1 MRRGQAEYPVEFLF
15 GIAVTIIALL
25 FLSYGKPTQTDT
37 FSLSALH
44 FQDSFERQL
53 FRFLQTPVQGDRYT
67 DPYGY
72 RNKHYTYGDLL
83 TLSFLDSSTQNQYRS
98 TFTTHLQSLLGVHRQ
113 TPFLDSSIYR
123 WKLRFVHP
131 KGTFDIVS
139 SPSEFDIGSAPSDKQ
154 PAHFSFTYP
163 DIDAPLQVFLFWE
176 AGTYSG
182 PPLPSGVSG

>member
-15 GIAVTIIALL
+15 GIAVTVIALL

-53 FRFLQTPVQGDRYT
+53 LRFLQTPVQGTRYT

-113 TPFLDSSIYR
+113 TRFLDSSVYR

-139 SPSEFDIGSAPSDKQ
+139 SPSNFDIGSAPSDKQ
-154 PAHFSFTYP
+154 PAYFSFTYP
-163 DIDAPLQVFLFWE
+163 GIAAPVQAYLFWE

-182 PPLPSGVSG
+182 SPDGA